1 MRNSLRRLILLLL
14 CCGIATAQSNAPVKT
29 VRIGVFGLFHPKSLV
44 VSPVPSGMIEITFD
58 KQLLRIASDSPDPQ
72 LHIRMLAGELELSLG
87 TRTFHAQQ
95 LQIKSDA
102 AGPTNFV
109 LSVPGKIHRQY
120 QGTLAIATDGISLVP
135 VVTMDVE
142 TAVASI
148 VAAESPPGA
157 PFEALK
163 AQAVASRSYLVASK
177 GRHGTSF
184 DFCDTTHCQF
194 LREPP
199 DAAHPAAIAARQT
212 AGLVLAFNDSP
223 FAAMYSASCGGH
235 TYSLAELGISSRDY
249 PYYPVDCE
257 YCKKNPEVWT
267 RKLPSAEAA
276 KLGQGTSEASRL
288 RLARQLG
295 WMAIPSNTYSTK
307 SHGDEVE
314 LQGVGRGHGIG
325 LCQRGA
331 AAMAKDGADF
341 RKILQHYYPNTSVT
355 QISH

>member
-1 MRNSLRRLILLLL
+1 
-14 CCGIATAQSNAPVKT
+14 
-29 VRIGVFGLFHPKSLV
+29 
-44 VSPVPSGMIEITFD
+44 MIEINFD
-58 KQLLRIASDSPDPQ
+58 KQSLRIASDSPDPQ
-72 LHIRMLAGELELSLG
+72 LHIRALAGELELSLG
-87 TRTFHAQQ
+87 TRIFHAQN
-95 LQIKSDA
+95 LQIKSND
-102 AGPTNFV
+102 AGPNNFV

-120 QGTLAIATDGISLVP
+120 QGELAIAGDGNSLVP
-135 VVTMDVE
+135 VITMDLE

-157 PFEALK
+157 PLEALK
-163 AQAVASRSYLVASK
+163 AQAVASRSYLIASK

-199 DAAHPAAIAARQT
+199 PPAHPAALAARQT
-212 AGLVLAFNDSP
+212 AGLVLAFNDSA

-235 TYSLAELGISSRDY
+235 TYSLAELGISPRDY
-249 PYYPVDCE
+249 PYYSVDCE

-267 RKLPSAEAA
+267 RNLSSAEAE
-276 KLGQGTSEASRL
+276 KLGQRTSEASRL

-307 SHGDEVE
+307 SNGDDVE
-314 LQGVGRGHGIG
+314 LRGVGRGHGIG

-341 RKILQHYYPNTSVT
+341 GTILQHYYPNTSLKKF
-355 QISH
+355 SP